1 MYTAL
6 QSHLTELQRFL
17 YKKNC
22 IVRQKSIINA
32 FKHNKQNISSEPLDT
47 FNLCRLLT
55 GLRSWEW
62 KEDWNSL

>member
-22 IVRQKSIINA
+22 QTKIYNA
-32 FKHNKQNISSEPLDT
+32 FEYNKQNISSEPLDT